1 LTYHTY
7 YNYYLSGAISKQPN
21 FKEYFKRYE
30 DELNHWGVISIFN
43 PAATDWP
50 EDVKW
55 EKCLKYNLK
64 FLMDSDCLVL
74 LPNWKRSRG
83 AKLEIYVAKALGIRV
98 VKFND
103 LVRELM
109 KNAS

>member
-1 LTYHTY
+1 LTY

-30 DELNHWGVISIFN
+30 DELNHLGVISIFN
-43 PAATDWP
+43 PADTDWP

-55 EKCLKYNLK
+55 EKCFKYDLK

-74 LPNWKRSRG
+74 LPNWRKSRG
-83 AKLEIYVAKALGIRV
+83 AKLEIHVAKALGIRV
-98 VKFND
+98 VKFKD
-103 LVRELM
+103 LIRELI